1 MTRLAHGLTPDRRVP
16 GIADVTPELLQEMGV
31 RAVITDLDNTLALPE
46 DIRPTEAGAAWLRT
60 MEAAGIPVT
69 VVSNNHRPRVE
80 AFCRPLRV
88 PFVERCGKPFGRG
101 IRRAMALLG
110 VSRRE
115 VALVGDQLFTD
126 VLAASWNRI
135 PCILTEPIVP
145 ETDTF
150 FKCKRA
156 LERLLTKNT
165 RR

>member
-1 MTRLAHGLTPDRRVP
+1 MAHGLTPDRRVP
-16 GIADVTPELLQEMGV
+16 GIADVTPELLREMGV
-31 RAVITDLDNTLALPE
+31 CAVITDLDNTLALPE

-101 IRRAMALLG
+101 IHRAMALLG

-126 VLAASWNRI
+126 VLAASWIRI
-135 PCILTEPIVP
+135 WAM
-145 ETDTF
+145 ETARTSPDRPTSP
-150 FKCKRA
+150 KA
-156 LERLLTKNT
+156 AA
-165 RR
+165 